1 MTMMMVRII
10 IMNMMTAIEAVVV
23 IAVTGHQT
31 GPHTKSTYL
40 SAWVDFLLT
49 DS

>member
-1 MTMMMVRII
+1 MTMIMVRIMTMMM
-10 IMNMMTAIEAVVV
+10 MTATEAVVV

-40 SAWVDFLLT
+40 SAGSIFC
-49 DS
+49 